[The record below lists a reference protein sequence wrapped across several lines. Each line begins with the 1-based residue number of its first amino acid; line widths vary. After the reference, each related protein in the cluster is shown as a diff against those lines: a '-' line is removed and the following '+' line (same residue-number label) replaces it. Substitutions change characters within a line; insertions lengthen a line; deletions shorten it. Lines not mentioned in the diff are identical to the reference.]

1 MGFLWPAGYLEIV
14 KALEVGDVLDYYRI
28 DELAARG
35 GMASVYKATDLRTGA
50 QVALKVPLPEAES
63 DVVFFD
69 RFQREAEIGRELDHP
84 GVVKVLPREKQR
96 RVYMVMEWVEGR
108 LLRSILHEEVTLAP
122 DRAVRIALA
131 ICDALE
137 YIHSQGIV
145 HRDLKPEN
153 VMVDED
159 DQIKLIDFGI
169 AGKARARRLTFG
181 RLSQTIGTVD
191 YISPEQVKGKRG
203 DARSDIYALGVMLY
217 EMVSG
222 QSPFLAANP
231 FAAMNARLVS
241 DAIPVRQLNPSVS
254 PELEAIISRA
264 MARDPGERYAD
275 ARELSFE
282 LTHPGQMKIVELPRK
297 TETRSKRLLFYSAL
311 AAIPGSI
318 LGLMLYVAE
327 HQ

>member
-1 MGFLWPAGYLEIV
+1 M
-14 KALEVGDVLDYYRI
+14 KALQPGDVLDHFRI
-28 DELAARG
+28 GELAARG

-50 QVALKVPLPEAES
+50 HVAIKVPHPEAEM

-69 RFQREAEIGRELDHP
+69 RFEREAQIGRELDHP
-84 GVVKVLPREKQR
+84 GVVKVLPKDGQS
-96 RVYMVMEWVEGR
+96 RVYMAMEWVEGR
-108 LLRSILHEEVTLAP
+108 LLRQILSDEVTIAP
-122 DRAVRIALA
+122 DRAVRISLA
-131 ICDALE
+131 ICDTLE
-137 YIHSQGIV
+137 YIHSRGIV

-153 VMVDED
+153 VLVDEH

-169 AGKARARRLTFG
+169 AGKSGARRLTFG
-181 RLSQTIGTVD
+181 KLSQTLGTVD

-241 DAIPVRQLNPSVS
+241 EAIPVRQLNPKVS
-254 PELEAIISRA
+254 PELEGIIAWA
-264 MARDPGERYAD
+264 MQRDPGERYAS
-275 ARELSFE
+275 ARELSFD
-282 LTHPGQMKIVELPRK
+282 LTHPGQTKVVEFPR
-297 TETRSKRLLFYSAL
+297 ESQARSKKLLFYSAL

-318 LGLMLYVAE
+318 LGLLLYVAG

>member
-1 MGFLWPAGYLEIV
+1 V
-14 KALEVGDVLDYYRI
+14 KALQAGDVLDFYRL

-35 GMASVYKATDLRTGA
+35 GMASVFKATDSRTGA
-50 QVALKVPLPEAES
+50 RVAIKVPDPEAEM

-69 RFQREAEIGRELDHP
+69 RFAREAAIGRELDHP
-84 GVVKVLPREKQR
+84 GVVKVYPKDGQS
-96 RVYMVMEWVEGR
+96 RVYMAMEWVEGR
-108 LLRSILHEEVTLAP
+108 SLRHILHDEVTLAP
-122 DRAVRIALA
+122 DRAVRIVLA
-131 ICDALE
+131 ICDALD
-137 YIHSQGIV
+137 YIHSHGIV

-153 VMVDED
+153 VIVDEH

-169 AGKARARRLTFG
+169 AGKAGARRLTFG
-181 RLSQTIGTVD
+181 KLSQTLGTVD
-191 YISPEQVKGKRG
+191 YISPEQVRGKRG

-241 DAIPVRQLNPSVS
+241 DAIPVRQLNPAVS
-254 PELEAIISRA
+254 PELEAIIATA
-264 MARDPGERYAD
+264 MQRDPGQRYTGV
-275 ARELSFE
+275 REFSFE
-282 LTHPGQMKIVELPRK
+282 LIHPGQTKIIELRPRASEAK
-297 TETRSKRLLFYSAL
+297 SKKLLLYSAL

-318 LGLMLYVAE
+318 LGLMLYVAG

>member
-1 MGFLWPAGYLEIV
+1 M
-14 KALEVGDVLDYYRI
+14 KALQPGDVLDHFRI
-28 DELAARG
+28 GELAARG

-50 QVALKVPLPEAES
+50 HVAIKVPHPEAEM

-69 RFQREAEIGRELDHP
+69 RFEREAQIGRELDHP
-84 GVVKVLPREKQR
+84 GVVKVLPKDGQS
-96 RVYMVMEWVEGR
+96 RVYMAMEWVEGR
-108 LLRSILHEEVTLAP
+108 LLRQILSDEVTIAP
-122 DRAVRIALA
+122 DRAVRISLA
-131 ICDALE
+131 ICDTLE
-137 YIHSQGIV
+137 YIHSRGIV

-153 VMVDED
+153 VLVDEH

-169 AGKARARRLTFG
+169 AGKSGARRLTFG
-181 RLSQTIGTVD
+181 KLSQTLGTVD

-241 DAIPVRQLNPSVS
+241 EAIPVRQLNPKVS
-254 PELEAIISRA
+254 PELEGIIARA
-264 MARDPGERYAD
+264 MQRDPGERYASE
-275 ARELSFE
+275 RELSFD
-282 LTHPGQMKIVELPRK
+282 LTHPGQTKVVEFPR
-297 TETRSKRLLFYSAL
+297 ESQARSKKLLFYSAL

-318 LGLMLYVAE
+318 LGLLLYVAG